1 MINSYPPPPDLDEDG
16 RRIWYSMLMEQDFDV
31 SKLSFLGTYCGL
43 VVSYRTVEREIRYLR
58 RKERDQADEF
68 LLMLFQDLHDNQGPL
83 IELYCR
89 ILGIKSPIYSN

>member
-1 MINSYPPPPDLDEDG
+1 MKSYPPPPYLDEDG
-16 RRIWYSMLMEQDFDV
+16 RRIWHSMLMEQDFDD

-43 VVSYRTVEREIRYLR
+43 VVSYRTVERVIRYLR

-89 ILGIKSPIYSN
+89 ILGIESPIYSN